1 MITSGKVS
9 NVESKHFVP
18 IMGLFQTSLK
28 SRQLEK
34 IPILKNSSNNAE
46 FNEPLHESVNYPI
59 LKNRI
64 LLQDKMRKFA
74 EGRIAVYGDSNCLDS
89 SHIEKACYW
98 LLITFLDFAMNSH
111 KSMLLDNLNRITE
124 FHDVKNKSFP
134 MRIPSS
140 NLKNFSK
147 VMKNNEKS
155 KCEKIEWLSKTYAE
169 IKLIEPLIDS
179 NEGRKISNHIKP
191 FKTLH
196 VYYRK
201 CETNNSSFEC

>member
-1 MITSGKVS
+1 M
-9 NVESKHFVP
+9 ESKHFVP
-18 IMGLFQTSLK
+18 IMGLFQMSLK
-28 SRQLEK
+28 SRQLK
-34 IPILKNSSNNAE
+34 KVNYLNNSLNNAE
-46 FNEPLHESVNYPI
+46 LFEPPNESFNYPV

-64 LLQDKMRKFA
+64 LLQDKIRKFA

-111 KSMLLDNLNRITE
+111 KSMLLDNLNRISE

-147 VMKNNEKS
+147 VMKTNSNKIQR
-155 KCEKIEWLSKTYAE
+155 CEKIEWITKTYNE
-169 IKLIEPLIDS
+169 SKIMESDINYNKGNISFVSVIKFLI
-179 NEGRKISNHIKP
+179 
-191 FKTLH
+191 
-196 VYYRK
+196 
-201 CETNNSSFEC
+201 